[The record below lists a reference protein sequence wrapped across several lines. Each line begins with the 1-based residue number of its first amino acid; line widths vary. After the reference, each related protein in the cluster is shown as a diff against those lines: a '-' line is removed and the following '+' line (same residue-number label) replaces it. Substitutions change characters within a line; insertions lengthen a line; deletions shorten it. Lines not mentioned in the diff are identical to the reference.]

1 MRNKFYTLVVALVL
15 YSIGTHAQQTVTE
28 RIDSVRINQYG
39 QQVSWLSLNPEAQ
52 EGILNFTSDDGSYRF
67 WMDNRVQLDAAV
79 FSNDVYN
86 PIGNGV
92 NIRRARLAFKAIL
105 WNNWYAELDLDFA
118 GSAIEMKDMIV
129 GYIFDEQNLILRA
142 GQFKESFGMET
153 TTSSRYLTFMERSF
167 ISKMDA
173 SRHLGVQATHWRDRY
188 LLIGGVHFNTQ
199 GEYEEVEFSQD
210 QNKDF
215 GIDEGYS
222 LTGRA
227 VFRPIID
234 QDKVLH
240 LGVAGTYRTPKTH
253 MEVPNTSRYSTRSH
267 TSINRKKYIDTDDIK
282 DVENEVGLNF
292 ELAGAFKNL
301 MFQGEYKN
309 YSVNRMNDLETVNL
323 DGFYIQAGYLLFGGR
338 YNYNKA
344 DGEFTRITRG
354 KDWGDLEIAL
364 RELIKREYKDILV
377 IGALGGRIDQT
388 LANFGLIS
396 TISNNDVR
404 IEFDDGQEHIMLIR
418 NSQLFSGKKGDAVS
432 LIPLCSPAKGI
443 TTRGLLY
450 SLTDE
455 SLLPDQT
462 RGISNMMMGEI
473 AEINITSG
481 TVLCIHTRIKDGQ
494 EGGKNG

>member
-129 GYIFDEQNLILRA
+129 GYIFDEQNLILKA

-309 YSVNRMNDLETVNL
+309 YSVNRMNDLETVNIN
-323 DGFYIQAGYLLFGGR
+323 GFYIQAGYLLFGGR

-364 RELIKREYKDILV
+364 RYDYVNANDIDAGV
-377 IGALGGRIDQT
+377 YGGSAEGYALGLNYHFNPNVKFMVNYIYNNHDRY
-388 LANFGLIS
+388 ANGKGKLYVGHDVNGDLTKDPFQVIEETGKGGDDFGMLS
-396 TISNNDVR
+396 FR
-404 IEFDDGQEHIMLIR
+404 IEIDF
-418 NSQLFSGKKGDAVS
+418 
-432 LIPLCSPAKGI
+432 
-443 TTRGLLY
+443 
-450 SLTDE
+450 
-455 SLLPDQT
+455 
-462 RGISNMMMGEI
+462 
-473 AEINITSG
+473 
-481 TVLCIHTRIKDGQ
+481 
-494 EGGKNG
+494 